1 MANTNFS
8 GPVVSTNGFTGDVTG
23 NVTGDVAGNV
33 DATSLQVPA
42 YAATAIADVADA
54 VNTADTKVAG
64 TVVFDTTNAR
74 LMIATGADADS
85 DWVAGDDSSTTVTP
99 S

>member
-1 MANTNFS
+1 MAATNFS

-23 NVTGDVAGNV
+23 NIVA
-33 DATSLQVPA
+33 SSIQVPA
-42 YAATAIADVADA
+42 YAATAIADVDDA

>member
-1 MANTNFS
+1 MAATNFS
-8 GPVVSTNGFTGDVTG
+8 GPVVSAGGFTGDVTG
-23 NVTGDVAGNV
+23 DVTGNIVASSIQIP
-33 DATSLQVPA
+33 T
-42 YAATAIADVADA
+42 YAATALADVDDA

-64 TVVFDTTNAR
+64 TVVFDTTNSR
-74 LMIATGADADS
+74 LMIATGDAAAD